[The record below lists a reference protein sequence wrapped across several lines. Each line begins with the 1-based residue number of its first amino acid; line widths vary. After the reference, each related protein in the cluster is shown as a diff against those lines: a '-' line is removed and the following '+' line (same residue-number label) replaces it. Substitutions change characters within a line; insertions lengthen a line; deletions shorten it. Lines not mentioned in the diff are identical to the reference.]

1 MSVPAAHGGPWA
13 PLASDAALP
22 TGWLGFSHF
31 KDQPVIESKDPGDF
45 LFSPVFTL
53 NQVDFYVKP

>member
-1 MSVPAAHGGPWA
+1 MGTCQS
-13 PLASDAALP
+13 SDAALL